1 MRQNVVRVLIACAL
15 LLGAGPSF
23 ASDPAKFDLLGFKL
37 GMAAEQVERVARDAQ
52 FTNIRKDTGPSFE
65 QAVALQRRELVR
77 GQDYRGIRMLKAERK
92 DVLLQV
98 FFTATA
104 DAPRAFKFEIEILPG
119 ANDLAA
125 RLTANYAEP
134 DKRTQRAWLWG
145 DTAEFFYART
155 TAYLEYHPNPF
166 SLSGGKSVARFIL
179 VDPSIQKRAEE
190 AVKAAAG
197 RSS

>member
-1 MRQNVVRVLIACAL
+1 MRQNVARVFVACAL
-15 LLGAGPSF
+15 LLGAGPSLAADAARF
-23 ASDPAKFDLLGFKL
+23 ELLGFKL
-37 GMAAEQVERVARDAQ
+37 GMTAEQVERVARDSQ
-52 FTNIRKDTGPSFE
+52 FTNIRKDSGPSFE

-98 FFTATA
+98 FFAVAA
-104 DAPRAFKFEIEILPG
+104 DAPRAFKFEIEVLPG

-125 RLTANYAEP
+125 RLTAKYAEP
-134 DKRTQRAWLWG
+134 DKRTERAWLWG

-155 TAYLEYHPNPF
+155 NAYLEYHPKPF
-166 SLSGGKSVARFIL
+166 SLSGGKSIARFIL
-179 VDPSIQKRAEE
+179 VDPSINKRAEE

-197 RSS
+197 KSS